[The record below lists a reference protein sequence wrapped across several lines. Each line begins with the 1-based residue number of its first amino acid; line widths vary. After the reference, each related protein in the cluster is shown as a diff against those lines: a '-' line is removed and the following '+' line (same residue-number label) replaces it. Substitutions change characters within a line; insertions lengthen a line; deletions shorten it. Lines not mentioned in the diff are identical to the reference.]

1 MPAVANVKK
10 DSSLSNAHAVRL
22 WEQHYQRGASQN
34 PPIALGAAASLG
46 FLAWSL
52 RGLRTATVVGLR
64 PSSLFVIAAVSTMAI
79 VPFTIV
85 FMRPTNNKL
94 LAHAAKA
101 KKDEL
106 SVTETED
113 VASLLERWTS
123 LNRLRGVLP
132 MVGAVAACLAV
143 IA

>member
-1 MPAVANVKK
+1 
-10 DSSLSNAHAVRL
+10 
-22 WEQHYQRGASQN
+22 
-34 PPIALGAAASLG
+34 
-46 FLAWSL
+46 
-52 RGLRTATVVGLR
+52 
-64 PSSLFVIAAVSTMAI
+64 MAI

-106 SVTETED
+106 SVTETENVD
-113 VASLLERWTS
+113 SLLERWTS